1 MSSARPGSVNL
12 DTDAA
17 FRSDPY
23 EFVTIGIQF
32 FKSGDVFSVIAVW
45 KDSPAEA
52 EGVVGDR
59 VISVNGHASAD
70 LRVEEFAKQLH
81 GAAGTPI
88 AIEIERPSG
97 KSTLRIKTRQLVCEA
112 EAGPQ

>member
-1 MSSARPGSVNL
+1 MYLKR
-12 DTDAA
+12 DAA

-59 VISVNGHASAD
+59 VISVNGHASAE
-70 LRVEEFAKQLH
+70 LRVEDDFVLHRTDRADDSLSPGFALH
-81 GAAGTPI
+81 RTDRADDSLP
-88 AIEIERPSG
+88 
-97 KSTLRIKTRQLVCEA
+97 TLIDVYMLHNDFLVACLA
-112 EAGPQ
+112 L